1 MADPGTQEPVEESSM
16 SLGDH
21 LDELRRRL
29 FRGVLA
35 VGVAFVVAYLFR
47 TELRGIMDRPWM
59 TAVQE
64 LNRDLAEIHEAALV
78 EDPETP
84 RDLYFEELSNGQEIL
99 RDPIPSRLL
108 VTGPFEN
115 FLVSLKVALYAA
127 LFVGGPYLLWELWGF
142 IAAGLYKRE
151 QRVVLA
157 YLPASILLF
166 FTGIT
171 FAYLTMVPYGIY
183 FLNRGE
189 ALLTGRPDIR
199 ASEYLSFLSI
209 LCFGLGLVFQVPILM
224 TAVAR
229 VGLVEPA
236 TFARLR
242 GHFVLGS
249 FVLAAL
255 FTPPDPYTQAM
266 MAIPMILLYE
276 VGIWTARLA
285 ARRHLAESH
294 EAGGGAVP

>member
-1 MADPGTQEPVEESSM
+1 M

-29 FRGVLA
+29 FHGVLA
-35 VGVAFVVAYLFR
+35 VGVAFIVAYLFR
-47 TELRGIMDRPWM
+47 VELRSVMDGPWND
-59 TAVQE
+59 AVAW
-64 LNRDLAEIHEAALV
+64 LNEDLAELHEAELLKN
-78 EDPETP
+78 PEGRP
-84 RDLYFEELSNGQEIL
+84 RDYYFEVFSDGTEQL
-99 RDPIPSRLL
+99 REPIPSKLL

-127 LFVGGPYLLWELWGF
+127 LFLGGPYLLWQLWGF
-142 IAAGLYKRE
+142 IAAGLYKAER
-151 QRVVLA
+151 RVVLS
-157 YLPASILLF
+157 YLPASVLLF
-166 FTGIT
+166 FTGIL
-171 FAYLTMVPYGIY
+171 FAFLTMVPYGIY

-209 LCFGLGLVFQVPILM
+209 LCFGLGLVFQVPIVM

-236 TFARLR
+236 TFAKLR
-242 GHFVLGS
+242 GHFVLAS

-255 FTPPDPYTQAM
+255 FTPPDPYTQLM
-266 MAIPMILLYE
+266 MAGPMVVLYE
-276 VGIWTARLA
+276 IGIWTSRA
-285 ARRHLAESH
+285 AAKRALKSTAAAEPTS
-294 EAGGGAVP
+294 